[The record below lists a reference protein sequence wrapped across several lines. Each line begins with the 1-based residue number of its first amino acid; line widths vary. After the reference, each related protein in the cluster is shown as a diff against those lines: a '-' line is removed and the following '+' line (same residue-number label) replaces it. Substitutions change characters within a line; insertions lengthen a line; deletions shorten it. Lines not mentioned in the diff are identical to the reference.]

1 MNALANVY
9 KVKKFRGT
17 PQGEAVG
24 DLYREAKG
32 EVNSKPAYEMNV
44 LWALLQMGY
53 RMEDIGYQVPIDG
66 GRMSRNGLVVDFVLY
81 TPSAIPIQVGATWW
95 HKDSGEETLE
105 DARILN
111 WFGRLPIRI
120 FDVDADTK
128 EHALAALRRE
138 LG

>member
-1 MNALANVY
+1 VHTLASPY
-9 KVKKFRGT
+9 KPEKFHGT
-17 PQGEAVG
+17 PIGEPMG
-24 DLYREAKG
+24 DLYKEAKSEPSG
-32 EVNSKPAYEMNV
+32 KPAYEMNV

-81 TPSAIPIQVGATWW
+81 TPTPIPIQVGATWW
-95 HKDSGEETLE
+95 HKNSAEDTLE

-111 WFGRLPIRI
+111 HFGRLPIRL
-120 FDVDADTK
+120 FDIDADTR

-138 LG
+138 L